1 MDRAVYPVWYLLQGG
16 QVSGRIQSGTSQQM
30 NAMAHDGC
38 GRRCKAAVACSCLG
52 EYRLSAVLPFTRPYL
67 PKQWW

>member
-1 MDRAVYPVWYLLQGG
+1 MDSAVYPVWYLLQGG

-38 GRRCKAAVACSCLG
+38 RICMRTSLQGSGSLFMFG
-52 EYRLSAVLPFTRPYL
+52 
-67 PKQWW
+67 